1 MNFRY
6 KFSIV
11 LVILGIISAIMSFG
25 GTHTSEVLP
34 EHLLSALVQGNS
46 QITAAQL
53 AEIIG
58 EEDSAYQIVDV
69 RSADQYK
76 LLSLP
81 GARSI
86 QLSEILNTENE
97 AILRSNSVNTIFY
110 SGDSGE
116 ASQAWILSMQ
126 KGYDKVLF
134 LKGGLD
140 EWDTIIMKS
149 AFDKEKITA
158 AENKLF
164 ETRFKARRLY
174 TQWNAMPDSLKAGF
188 FAQKQIKDKELVGGC
203 E

>member
-25 GTHTSEVLP
+25 GTRTSEVLP
-34 EHLLSALVQGNS
+34 EHILSALVQGNS
-46 QITAAQL
+46 QISADKL
-53 AEIIG
+53 AEIIV

-69 RSADQYK
+69 RGKDQYK
-76 LLSLP
+76 LHSLP

-86 QLSEILNTENE
+86 PLSEILNTENE
-97 AILRSNSVNTIFY
+97 AILKSNSIYTIFY
-110 SGDSGE
+110 SGDSE
-116 ASQAWILSMQ
+116 QASQAWILSMQ
-126 KGYDKVLF
+126 KGYDKALF
-134 LKGGLD
+134 LKGGLA
-140 EWDTIIMKS
+140 EWETTVMKS

-174 TQWNAMPDSLKAGF
+174 MQWNAMPDSLKAGF